1 VHLPATALMVGAL
14 ALGVAGCGGS
24 SSGGGTGGVNQ
35 GAGDSGSQSDQ
46 QAAVQHPKA
55 LVGEVGKNDAFA
67 ISLSDDQGNPI
78 TNLAA
83 GTYKLTV
90 HDDSSIHDFH
100 LTGAGVS
107 VLTSV
112 GDTGVKT
119 YTVTF
124 KPGTYNFVCDPHAS
138 QMNGHFTVS

>member
-1 VHLPATALMVGAL
+1 
-14 ALGVAGCGGS
+14 
-24 SSGGGTGGVNQ
+24 
-35 GAGDSGSQSDQ
+35 
-46 QAAVQHPKA
+46 VQHPTS

-67 ISLSDDQGNPI
+67 ISLSDDQGKAI
-78 TNLAA
+78 SNLAA

-100 LTGAGVS
+100 LTGSGVS

-112 GDTGVKT
+112 GDKSVKT
-119 YTVTF
+119 FTVTF
-124 KPGTYNFVCDPHAS
+124 KPGSYTFICDPHSS

>member
-1 VHLPATALMVGAL
+1 MRLQATALMVGAL
-14 ALGVAGCGGS
+14 AVGVAGCGGS
-24 SSGGGTGGVNQ
+24 SSGGSGGTGGQ
-35 GAGDSGSQSDQ
+35 GQ
-46 QAAVQHPKA
+46 QTGPVHHPTS
-55 LVGEVGKNDAFA
+55 LVGEVGKNDAFE
-67 ISLSDDQGNPI
+67 ISLSDDQGKAI

-100 LTGAGVS
+100 LTGAGVN

-112 GDTGVKT
+112 GGKEVKT

-124 KPGTYNFVCDPHAS
+124 KAGSYNFQCDPHSS